1 MLVLLSP
8 EFNGSELQIEQLAQA
23 TGLLPY
29 DLRTRLKP
37 GAWGVLKAIA
47 DWVEAE
53 SLVAQLNSMG
63 VKSVAV
69 DSSIGQDP
77 ERKVVYLR
85 EMDLLAHGMVLRLSQ
100 REMFVPYGALVTIV
114 RGEVHLGRTLRSP
127 SLVASS
133 GQVRSSQPLGAW
145 STGSVRPD
153 ALSMGDGRDPAVT
166 DVFAAADMHFATVHW
181 IARIDV
187 RSFEFPTT
195 ISPLS
200 NAVDRLDML
209 VDWLAVQANV
219 RVDRH
224 LRVSSLGSHTE
235 GPRLA
240 SYAPSALRPNPR
252 RVSPAP
258 SDEHFDAYSRLVAE
272 AERRQ
277 RGHID

>member
-8 EFNGSELQIEQLAQA
+8 EFNGSEMQVEQLAQA

-37 GAWGVLKAIA
+37 GAWGVLKALA

-53 SLVAQLNSMG
+53 SLVAHLNSMG
-63 VKSVAV
+63 IRAVAV
-69 DSSIGQDP
+69 DSAIGQDP
-77 ERKVVYLR
+77 ERKVVYLS
-85 EMDLLAHGMVLRLSQ
+85 EMGLLAEGMVLRLSQ
-100 REMFVPYGALVTIV
+100 REMFVPYGALVAIV
-114 RGEVHLGRTLRSP
+114 RGEVHLGRAQRGLG
-127 SLVASS
+127 AGA
-133 GQVRSSQPLGAW
+133 GQGRPAQQLGAW
-145 STGSVRPD
+145 SSGSVRPD

-166 DVFAAADMHFATVHW
+166 DVFAAADLHFATVRW
-181 IARIDV
+181 IARIDA
-187 RSFEFPTT
+187 RSFEFPST
-195 ISPLS
+195 ISPRS
-200 NAVDRLDML
+200 NTVERLDML

-235 GPRLA
+235 GSRLT
-240 SYAPSALRPNPR
+240 SIAPTSQRSNSR
-252 RVSPAP
+252 RVSPAL

-277 RGHID
+277 RGHVD